1 MPKKQQNLYPNIFG
15 YIMNLKFKYFYLF
28 IGCVFDMVSNSQFNL
43 MQDMLETTKPKEQCH
58 AMVHILQ
65 YD

>member
-1 MPKKQQNLYPNIFG
+1 
-15 YIMNLKFKYFYLF
+15 MNLKFKYFYLF
-28 IGCVFDMVSNSQFNL
+28 IGCVFDLVSNSQFNL

>member
-1 MPKKQQNLYPNIFG
+1 MLRAIVFVFG
-15 YIMNLKFKYFYLF
+15 RGVNDRFGLFYTYLF